1 MKKSFLID
9 LFGILLFG
17 TMLFFSTDAAW
28 AAELNDGNAVS
39 GSLAAN
45 GQVEFTFNAEAGDL
59 INLFVV
65 DDQSYTGAYFKI
77 VVYNPDGS
85 EFFSENTQYT
95 PGSYDLKPLQ
105 NGTYRVL
112 YFSTGDYTC
121 NYTLY
126 FYNLGEAERSGEDG
140 LIALSDGDVVESSLT
155 PYDVDSFS
163 FEAQAG
169 DLVNLFVVDDQSYT
183 GAYFKIVV
191 YNPDGSEFFNENTQY
206 TPGSYD
212 LKPLQDGTYRVLY
225 SSTTGSPGHTCNYT
239 LYFHNLGAAERSGE
253 DGLIALSDGDVVES
267 SLTPYDVDSFS
278 FEAQAGDLINLFV
291 VDNQYY
297 TGAYFKIVVY
307 NPDGSEFFSEN
318 TQYTPG
324 SYDLKPLQ
332 DGTYRVL
339 YSSTT
344 GSPGHTCNYTLYFHN
359 LGAAERSGEDGLI
372 ALSDGDAV
380 ESSLTPYDVD
390 SFSFEAQAG
399 DLINLFV
406 VDNQYY
412 TGAYFKIVVYN
423 PDGSEFF
430 SENTQYTPG
439 SYNLKPLQDGTY
451 RVLYSST
458 TGSPGHTCNYTLYFY
473 NLGEIE
479 RSSQGLPRLLP
490 NINLSSEIET
500 CFDMDGFNF
509 RGFAG
514 ESVSFVFKDS
524 FTNSY
529 DDLEIE
535 IHAPDGSV
543 LLSRSGSNGF
553 TTPSVTLPATSGSY
567 RVIVRGDGSGTG
579 PYEVE
584 YINANAA
591 NWPRPYVATAPSD
604 LNFSEDASQATAAID
619 FKAVFNDP
627 DHTTAQLTYTLA
639 SALPQE
645 IVELDLSPDGILD
658 ITPLPQAFG
667 TVTVKVKAEDPD
679 GLQGQCTFLINVQ
692 AVPDRP
698 VTPDHFN
705 FQAGEDQQIGFSLG
719 IPDVSDNDPGETFL
733 WQIQAGNENGLF
745 SIDSATGELQLAGY
759 VDFESLAHHTLTL
772 QVTDSDGL
780 STSTTVNITITDA
793 NDRPVCEDLEFTCNE
808 DLPALEIGADQ
819 GILSTV
825 TDPNGDALS
834 VNPLHAVAPS
844 GAILDVRSDGSFS
857 YDASS
862 AQGLLAGESLTDEVT
877 LTVRDIHGLETLTRL
892 SLVLQGEN
900 DQPSAIH
907 LSSTNL
913 PPTAPSGWVVG
924 YLTTVDPDEGDQY
937 LYLIEQGDSEWFVIH
952 GNQLILAKEYPPG
965 GPTPLEIQIS
975 STDAVGARIT
985 EEFTISSQGTVLPG
999 YARYVKAVG
1008 QMVYASG
1015 QDSDY
1020 QEYFQIIDVTTP
1032 EAPQIKSTTD
1042 SGFCGSYLSVV
1053 DQTAYVGKAA
1063 IDISDPTNPQDLGH
1077 IGNKGGECYGAVDVV
1092 GEIAYALNTSF
1103 QTPGN
1108 PYLWVVDASDFSSPD
1123 NIASISIRNYG
1134 YRISVINHTAYII
1147 DEDGI
1152 VMIDVSTPSA
1162 PSTVGSF
1169 STPGDAMDIDVTG
1182 DIACVADGN
1191 EGLQIVDLTRRNS
1204 PRIISTVNTP
1214 GTATRVKI
1222 VDNRA
1227 FVADGE
1233 SGVQIIDIQDP
1244 FFPKITGS
1252 IDTPENA
1259 LDVDVLAETAY
1270 IACGTSGLIVMPL
1283 PQPDPDLSVEFSNN
1297 IPDPVNGA
1305 SQVTITANVTGDLD
1319 IAAVEFF
1326 MDHTGAQGTGLS
1338 MPPTDGAFD
1347 GKTEEVSAVYTI
1359 PDNWTSGRHTV
1370 YARARDTSGVWHDFS
1385 EYTLIHTPPGMGTLL
1400 VPQAYATIQ
1409 AAVNAANNGDMII
1422 VSPGEYNE
1430 NIDIDKE
1437 ISVIGRDHRKTV
1449 IYGEGDHRGF
1459 YVRADNVT
1467 ISGFTLNNCESQG
1480 IRMMMAS
1487 HCHIDTVTINNVVGY
1502 WKSPGHGIYLI
1513 DSSDNTLE
1521 NLNIAH
1527 VKGASSWTAYAGYG
1541 IKFENSSNNL
1551 IKNCTISEITCG
1563 TGLYGSL
1570 GPAYGIH
1577 LSNSDHVT
1585 VSGTRIDYI
1594 RNREQL
1600 RAVNCS
1606 GLQVQGCTLD
1616 GIYLEGS
1623 TTATI
1628 GGAPDA
1634 TNHISL
1640 LENHTG
1646 NPINAAY
1653 NNWDSTSPDD
1663 GNIVDQLD
1671 DESLGRVNS
1680 DHWIYDYPPAFT
1692 STPGSLAVLNHLF
1705 TYEISASDP
1714 DGDPLEFKAEN
1725 LPDWLS
1731 LINTYDNG
1739 AILSGTPSGN
1749 MDQAYEITLSV
1760 MTVGAGNKSETQSFT
1775 LRVIPNISFTD
1786 LPLTR
1791 TYAGKAYSGIIATDL
1806 VIDSAPTVISVTGQ
1820 PEWLGFVDNG
1830 DGTGVLSGTPP
1841 ANGVGQSWTLAV
1853 RVDSGSNFLELEID
1867 QGIFAMDGAGL
1878 WNIAGAV
1885 HDVAV
1890 KNDMAFAVCDRGIY
1904 VIGGSDGQD
1913 PVIVGRYLGGGG
1925 SQVAVSGNTLVMGKE
1940 NILSIINISDSGA
1953 PRLIKNWDIGISID
1967 QLRLENEL
1975 VYALSSQSTSLKI
1988 IDISDPLNVFLR
2000 SGLDLGSGAQ
2010 WSRID
2015 DFDVKD
2021 DMLYVVDGY
2030 DIGLQVIDVSDPD
2043 NPARKPGWFGMWDG
2057 TPAVDASDAY
2067 LYTSMGG
2074 TLYVLDKEG
2083 FSHDE
2088 WENPWDAPPPEPL
2101 GSILLSNHS
2110 QPCWIDVKNSMAYL
2124 ASGET
2129 GVEII
2134 DVTDPR
2140 APLSKQKY
2148 LDIEGQLNG
2157 VAAGENNVYI
2167 AGEKGLYI
2175 IPAYKPDA
2183 PPVILEQPSNTRVV
2197 KGEKVE
2203 FSIVV
2208 SGTPSLTYQWYK
2220 DGFEIENTG
2229 NENLVIENAKQ
2240 SDAGVYTCLVLND
2253 FGVKLSDSFSLYV
2266 LVPGD
2271 VSGSSGV
2278 ELSDALMA
2286 LQVMAGKTPS
2296 APVHISGDVNADGK
2310 IGMEEALYVL
2320 DRIKE

>member
-1 MKKSFLID
+1 MEKGKALMKKSFLID

-28 AAELNDGNAVS
+28 AAELSDGNAVS
-39 GSLAAN
+39 GFLAAN
-45 GQVEFTFNAEAGDL
+45 GQVEYTFNAEAGDRV
-59 INLFVV
+59 NLFVV
-65 DDQSYTGAYFKI
+65 DDQPSIYAYFKI
-77 VVYNPDGS
+77 VVYNPDGT
-85 EFFSENTQYT
+85 EFFTRESNGT
-95 PGSYDLKPLQ
+95 PGSYSLKPLQ
-105 NGTYRVL
+105 KGTYRVL
-112 YFSTGDYTC
+112 YSSTGDYTC

-140 LIALSDGDVVESSLT
+140 LVALSDGDAVESSLT

-163 FEAQAG
+163 FEARAG
-169 DLVNLFVVDDQSYT
+169 DRVNLFVVDDQPSIY
-183 GAYFKIVV
+183 AYFKIVV
-191 YNPDGSEFFNENTQY
+191 YNPDGTEFFTRESNG
-206 TPGSYD
+206 TPGSYN
-212 LKPLQDGTYRVLY
+212 LKPLQEGTYRVLY

-239 LYFHNLGAAERSGE
+239 LYFYNLGEAERSGE
-253 DGLIALSDGDVVES
+253 DGLV
-267 SLTPYDVDSFS
+267 
-278 FEAQAGDLINLFV
+278 
-291 VDNQYY
+291 
-297 TGAYFKIVVY
+297 
-307 NPDGSEFFSEN
+307 
-318 TQYTPG
+318 
-324 SYDLKPLQ
+324 
-332 DGTYRVL
+332 
-339 YSSTT
+339 
-344 GSPGHTCNYTLYFHN
+344 
-359 LGAAERSGEDGLI
+359 

-390 SFSFEAQAG
+390 SFSFEARAG
-399 DLINLFV
+399 DRVNLFV
-406 VDNQYY
+406 VDDQPSIY
-412 TGAYFKIVVYN
+412 AYFKIVVYN
-423 PDGSEFF
+423 PDGTEFF
-430 SENTQYTPG
+430 TRESNGTPG

-509 RGFAG
+509 MGFAG
-514 ESVSFVFKDS
+514 ESVSFVFKDN

-529 DDLEIE
+529 DDLDIE

-591 NWPRPYVATAPSD
+591 NWPRPYVATVPSD
-604 LNFSEDASQATAAID
+604 LNYSEDDPPALAAID
-619 FKAVFNDP
+619 FKTIFKDP
-627 DHTTAQLTYTLA
+627 DHTVDELTYTIL
-639 SALPQE
+639 SALPQGVVTLALGPE
-645 IVELDLSPDGILD
+645 GVLDV
-658 ITPLPQAFG
+658 TPLSQAFG
-667 TVTVKVKAEDPD
+667 RVTVRIQARDPQ
-679 GLQGQCTFLINVQ
+679 GLQGESSFDIVVHS
-692 AVPDRP
+692 VPDKP
-698 VTPDHFN
+698 VIQDQFEW
-705 FQAGEDQQIGFSLG
+705 QAGEDQQIGFSLG

-793 NDRPVCEDLEFTCNE
+793 NDRPVCEDLQFTCNE

-937 LYLIEQGDSEWFVIH
+937 SYLIEQGDSEWFVIH

-975 STDAVGARIT
+975 STDAAGAHIT
-985 EEFTISSQGTVLPG
+985 EEFTVSSQGSVLPG
-999 YARYVKAVG
+999 DARYVKAVG
-1008 QMVYASG
+1008 QMVYVSG
-1015 QDSDY
+1015 QDSDH
-1020 QEYFQIIDVTTP
+1020 QKYFQIIDVTTP

-1042 SGFCGSYLSVV
+1042 DIFCCNFELSVV
-1053 DQTAYVGKAA
+1053 NQTAYVGYAA
-1063 IDISDPTNPQDLGH
+1063 IDISDLSNPRELGY
-1077 IGNKGGECYGAVDVV
+1077 IGQRNDEHGCSAYSGIDVV
-1092 GEIAYALNTSF
+1092 GEIAYALTNTFLTGITKSLEMF
-1103 QTPGN
+1103 
-1108 PYLWVVDASDFSSPD
+1108 DASDFSRPD

-1134 YRISVINHTAYII
+1134 YSITVINHTAYII

-1244 FFPKITGS
+1244 FVPKITGS
-1252 IDTPENA
+1252 IDTPEDA
-1259 LDVDVLAETAY
+1259 LDVDVAAETAY

-1283 PQPDPDLSVEFSNN
+1283 PQPDPDISVEFSNN

-1319 IAAVEFF
+1319 IEAVEFF

-1347 GKTEEVSAVYTI
+1347 GKTEEVSAAYTI
-1359 PDNWTSGRHTV
+1359 PDNWTSGRHTI

-1385 EYTLIHTPPGMGTLL
+1385 EYTLIHTLPGVDTLL

-1430 NIDIDKE
+1430 SIDIDKE

-1527 VKGASSWTAYAGYG
+1527 VRGSSSWTAYAGYG

-1551 IKNCTISEITCG
+1551 IKNCTISEITSG

-1577 LSNSDHVT
+1577 LSNSDNVT

-1606 GLQVQGCTLD
+1606 GLRVQGCTLD

-1775 LRVIPNISFTD
+1775 LRVIPNIYFTD

-1867 QGIFAMDGAGL
+1867 QEIFAMDGAGL

-1940 NILSIINISDSGA
+1940 NVLSIINISDPGA

-2021 DMLYVVDGY
+2021 GMLYVVDGY